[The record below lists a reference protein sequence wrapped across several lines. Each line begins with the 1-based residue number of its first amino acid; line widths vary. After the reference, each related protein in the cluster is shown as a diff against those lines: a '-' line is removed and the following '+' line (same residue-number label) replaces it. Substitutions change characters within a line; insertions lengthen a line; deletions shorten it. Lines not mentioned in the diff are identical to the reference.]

1 MQSQLSGDPA
11 PDLVRRALVE
21 TLMHGERA
29 ALVRVLDEAILG
41 LRPRPARAASLSRAL
56 AS

>member
-1 MQSQLSGDPA
+1 
-11 PDLVRRALVE
+11 
-21 TLMHGERA
+21 MHGERA

-41 LRPRPARAASLSRAL
+41 LRPRPSRRPASLSRAL